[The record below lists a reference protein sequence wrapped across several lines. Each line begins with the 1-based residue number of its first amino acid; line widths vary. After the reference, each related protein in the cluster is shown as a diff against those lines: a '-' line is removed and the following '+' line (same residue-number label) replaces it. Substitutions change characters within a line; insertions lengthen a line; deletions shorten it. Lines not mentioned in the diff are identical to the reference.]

1 VQEDVLGAVLG
12 LNEAEALGAVK
23 PLNGA
28 DRHETVPIKTEN
40 RRAISRSGS
49 SSI

>member
-1 VQEDVLGAVLG
+1 VQEDILGAVLG
-12 LNEAEALGAVK
+12 LNEAEALGAVE

-40 RRAISRSGS
+40 HRAVLLGGS